1 MKRVLSLLL
10 AAVMLFS
17 LAACGG
23 SSEAGV
29 KITNDLGYELVELYV
44 TLSSKDFWGDD
55 LLPAAAEDGSV
66 TVFLSGYEP
75 AEGDTFDLRAVDV
88 DGYVYEFYDLNLVDG
103 DAVEMAWSEES
114 AMVIITPVE
123 GDAFTVGGTV
133 IEPEG
138 AGIDEEFLGCW
149 KYDDYDMYIVLYE
162 DMTWQLLDNTGF
174 SYINHAFEYEENL
187 VYLLEE
193 SGSVYLTLTFEEGV
207 LTDSDGDTL
216 YPAPWPTGEEEG
228 SGELPSIDDELTEY
242 VELPGSDGEVVWYP
256 ELMNVESESSML
268 RFTAVNRE
276 DTDDYYSSISIQ
288 LVPVSGYDDAMSQ
301 GYDSAKAKLAEMM
314 DQVLEATF
322 GGLVTQSIGSDF
334 KDHGNYFTYDEYV
347 WLDSSIY
354 SPAPDEPVRAALQI
368 RYLGPTGYVLVMN
381 SMALDRRIA
390 TYYAIGK
397 EMVDS
402 IGLEGDWS
410 TAPKPKPTTGGS
422 GGAWSDTGDYGTAY
436 YWYDEDGDVW
446 YWNGYEDIFIGF
458 GDDYYI
464 EDGQY
469 YESNDA
475 GWDDDYYY
483 DDYYWSGDY
492 GDTYDDYYWSGDY
505 GDTYDDYYWSG
516 DYGDTYDDYYWS
528 GDYGDTYDYYY

>member
-23 SSEAGV
+23 ESDEGGEAGV

-66 TVFLSGYEP
+66 TIFLSGYEP
-75 AEGDTFDLRAVDV
+75 PEGETFDLRAVDV
-88 DGYVYEFYDLNLVDG
+88 DGFAYEFYGLDLIDG

-133 IEPEG
+133 IEPED
-138 AGIDEEFLGCW
+138 AGIDEDFLGCW

-162 DMTWQLLDNTGF
+162 DMTWQLLDSTGF

-216 YPAPWPTGEEEG
+216 YPAPWPTGEEETNYA
-228 SGELPSIDDELTEY
+228 LPSVDDELTQSI
-242 VELPGSDGEVVWYP
+242 ELPGSDGDMVWYP
-256 ELMNVESESSML
+256 ELMTVSGDSSVL
-268 RFTAVNRE
+268 SFTAANRE
-276 DTDDYYSSISIQ
+276 DTNDFYSSIVIQ
-288 LVPVSGYDDAMSQ
+288 RVAVNGYDDAMSQ
-301 GYDSAKAKLAEMM
+301 GYDSAKAKLAQMM
-314 DQVLEATF
+314 DQVLEAMY
-322 GGLVTQSIGSDF
+322 GDKLIQSIGSDF
-334 KDHGNYFTYDEYV
+334 QDHGNYFTYDEYV
-347 WLDSSIY
+347 WVDSSIY
-354 SPAPDEPVRAALQI
+354 TPSPDTPVRGALQI
-368 RYLGPTGYVLVMN
+368 RYVGPTGYVVVM
-381 SMALDRRIA
+381 SSLALEDRIA

-397 EMVDS
+397 NMMDS

-436 YWYDEDGDVW
+436 YWYDEDGDIW

-475 GWDDDYYY
+475 GWADDYYY
-483 DDYYWSGDY
+483 DDYDGWGDDFY
-492 GDTYDDYYWSGDY
+492 YDDY
-505 GDTYDDYYWSG
+505 YDDYYWSG

-528 GDYGDTYDYYY
+528 GDYGDTYDYYYYY

>member
-23 SSEAGV
+23 ESDEGGEAGV

-88 DGYVYEFYDLNLVDG
+88 DGFAYEFYGLDLIDG

-133 IEPEG
+133 IEPED
-138 AGIDEEFLGCW
+138 AGIDEDFLGCW

-162 DMTWQLLDNTGF
+162 DMTWQLLDSTGF

-216 YPAPWPTGEEEG
+216 YPAPWPTG
-228 SGELPSIDDELTEY
+228 DM
-242 VELPGSDGEVVWYP
+242 VWYP
-256 ELMNVESESSML
+256 ELMTVSGDSSVL
-268 RFTAVNRE
+268 SFTAANRE
-276 DTDDYYSSISIQ
+276 DTNDFYSSIVIQ
-288 LVPVSGYDDAMSQ
+288 RVAVNGYDDAMSQ
-301 GYDSAKAKLAEMM
+301 GYDSAKAKLAQMM
-314 DQVLEATF
+314 DQVLEAMY
-322 GGLVTQSIGSDF
+322 GDKLIQSIGSDF
-334 KDHGNYFTYDEYV
+334 QDHGNYFTYDEYV
-347 WLDSSIY
+347 WVDSSIY
-354 SPAPDEPVRAALQI
+354 TPSPDTPVRGALQI
-368 RYLGPTGYVLVMN
+368 RYVGPTGYVVVM
-381 SMALDRRIA
+381 SSLALEDRIA

-397 EMVDS
+397 NMMDS

-436 YWYDEDGDVW
+436 YWYDEDGDIW

-475 GWDDDYYY
+475 GWADDYYY
-483 DDYYWSGDY
+483 DDYDGWGDDFY
-492 GDTYDDYYWSGDY
+492 YDDY
-505 GDTYDDYYWSG
+505 
-516 DYGDTYDDYYWS
+516 YDDYYWS